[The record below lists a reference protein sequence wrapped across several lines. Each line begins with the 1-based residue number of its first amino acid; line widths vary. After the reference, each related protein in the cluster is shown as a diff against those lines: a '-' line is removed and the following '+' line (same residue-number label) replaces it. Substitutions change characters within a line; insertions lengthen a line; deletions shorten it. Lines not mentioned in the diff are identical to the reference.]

1 MKNSA
6 GEQNMERFVIAI
18 TRTCGSGGTTISRQL
33 AAHYGIDMYD
43 RNLLRLASE
52 DSGIN
57 EELFARV
64 EESTRNKLLYKVS
77 RKVYNG
83 ELISPESNDFVSD
96 QNLFNYQAK
105 VLKELAER
113 ESYVCVGRAC
123 DYVLKDFSNVLKV
136 FICAADDVCISREM
150 ERQGISRKEAEK
162 YVSKNNKYRKEYYQY
177 HTGRIWESPCN
188 YDLCINTGEL
198 TYEQSADTIKE
209 IIRMKYHVMR

>member
-136 FICAADDVCISREM
+136 FICASDDVCISREM

>member
-1 MKNSA
+1 
-6 GEQNMERFVIAI
+6 MERFVIAI
-18 TRTCGSGGTTISRQL
+18 TRTCGSGGTTISKLL
-33 AAHYGIDMYD
+33 ADHYGIDMYD

-52 DSGIN
+52 DSGIS

-64 EESTRNKLLYKVS
+64 EESSRNKLLYKVS
-77 RKVYNG
+77 KKVYNG

-123 DYVLKDFSNVLKV
+123 DYVLKGYPNILRV
-136 FICAADDVCISREM
+136 FICATDLVCVNREM

-162 YVSKNNKYRKEYYQY
+162 YISKNNKYRKEYYQY
-177 HTGRIWESPCN
+177 HTGRIWESPSN
-188 YDLCINTGEL
+188 YDLCINTDDL
-198 TYEQSADTIKE
+198 TYEQSADIIKE
-209 IIRMKYHVMR
+209 IISMKYHG